1 MIVNQFVLTR
11 NRGKEEGE
19 KLRLTK
25 IYIDGFV
32 CEGNLKKGLYE
43 LLRGSPGWIF
53 KFGTH
58 PGIFVQF

>member
-11 NRGKEEGE
+11 DRGKEEGE

-32 CEGNLKKGLYE
+32 CEEN
-43 LLRGSPGWIF
+43 
-53 KFGTH
+53 
-58 PGIFVQF
+58 